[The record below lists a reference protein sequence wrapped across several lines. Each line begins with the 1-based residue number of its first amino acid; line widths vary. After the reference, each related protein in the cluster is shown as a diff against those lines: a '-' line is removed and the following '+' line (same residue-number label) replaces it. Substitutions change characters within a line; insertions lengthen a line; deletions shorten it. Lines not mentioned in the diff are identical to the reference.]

1 MPIIKTQNLKK
12 KFHMGEV
19 EVEALKGINLEI
31 NEGEFVA
38 IVGHSG
44 SGKSTLLYMLGGLDK
59 PTEGH
64 VFIDGKDLSQMKDN
78 ALSKIRRT
86 EIGFVFQF
94 YNLVPVLNVI
104 ENILL
109 PITLDKQNES
119 LYKDKAV
126 KLLKTIGLTDREN
139 HKPSQ
144 LSGGQQQRVAFAR
157 ALINDPKII
166 LADEPTGNLD
176 SKSSEELLKLMKKM
190 CKEEGKTIIIVTH
203 DDAVS
208 QMADRVIRVTDGLI
222 V

>member
-109 PITLDKQNES
+109 PITLDKRNES
-119 LYKDKAV
+119 LYKDNAV

-208 QMADRVIRVTDGLI
+208 QMADRVIRVTGLI